1 MNPTHKWCPLC
12 SLPEELLMNAKRLCQ
27 GCAGN
32 GVASCPHCL
41 CLDCGGTGKIPCPE
55 CSGGQMPCPECK
67 GKGSVPGLFG
77 LNKCRRC
84 DQTGLVY
91 HDGCGG
97 VGSTVCMACAGIGNL
112 PDCDVC
118 AGSSES
124 QCSECFGTGF
134 APSEEVYAVAE
145 EGTLAHLLRQL
156 DIQSVDGAFEPLDN
170 ASAIHRIV
178 SFLAFH
184 HWAVTSASSD
194 SEHELHVFERK
205 LHFRVASLSIG
216 HGSSVHIEYRFLDVQ
231 RTGAASFKVT
241 YSHQKKAWR

>member
-1 MNPTHKWCPLC
+1 
-12 SLPEELLMNAKRLCQ
+12 
-27 GCAGN
+27 
-32 GVASCPHCL
+32 
-41 CLDCGGTGKIPCPE
+41 
-55 CSGGQMPCPECK
+55 
-67 GKGSVPGLFG
+67 
-77 LNKCRRC
+77 
-84 DQTGLVY
+84 
-91 HDGCGG
+91 
-97 VGSTVCMACAGIGNL
+97 MACAGIGNL